1 MKKMINTILF
11 YKRNINFLQK
21 KKIYFKKLNKN
32 IFQIEYDILLQ
43 KKYLIRDIISILYYK
58 LNIFNIK
65 IWKIAFFILNKII

>member
-58 LNIFNIK
+58 LNKFNIK
-65 IWKIAFFILNKII
+65 I